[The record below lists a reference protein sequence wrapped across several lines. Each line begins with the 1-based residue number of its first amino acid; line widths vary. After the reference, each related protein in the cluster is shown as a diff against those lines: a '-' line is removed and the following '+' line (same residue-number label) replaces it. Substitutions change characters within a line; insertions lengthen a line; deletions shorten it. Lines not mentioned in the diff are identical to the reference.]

1 MSGPAGKKPKHSGEE
16 STLVGVQKP
25 ISQIMRSVR
34 LAHLEQVQGPSSPQ
48 QFMLVAA
55 RTVVGRSDEADVT
68 IYSKLLSRKHA
79 VFTKKES
86 RVRCED
92 LDSSN
97 GMFLN
102 GTKVHA
108 ADLYEG
114 DTIQIGDV
122 VFVFR
127 EGQ

>member
-1 MSGPAGKKPKHSGEE
+1 VSGPAGKKPKKIAEE
-16 STLVGVQKP
+16 VTLTGVAKP
-25 ISQIMRSVR
+25 VSQIMRSVR
-34 LAHLEQVQGPSSPQ
+34 LAHLEQVQGPGAPQ

-68 IYSKLLSRKHA
+68 IKSKLLSRMHA
-79 VFTKKES
+79 SFTKS
-86 RVRCED
+86 AARVRCQD

-97 GMFLN
+97 GLYLN
-102 GTKVHA
+102 GTLAHA

-122 VFVFR
+122 IFVFR